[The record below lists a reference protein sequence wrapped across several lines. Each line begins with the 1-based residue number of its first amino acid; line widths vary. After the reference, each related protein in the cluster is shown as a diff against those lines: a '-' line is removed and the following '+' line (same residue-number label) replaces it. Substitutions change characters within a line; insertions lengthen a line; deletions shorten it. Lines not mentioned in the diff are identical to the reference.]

1 MAIWYIVLPFGIF
14 YCHLVYFIAIWYI
27 FCHLVYFYC
36 NLGWQLGRNILRS
49 FGIVSRFGM
58 PCLLGRVRV
67 VAGRVEVAEA
77 VVGLDHAAKF
87 AVASNVEALEI

>member
-1 MAIWYIVLPFGIF
+1 
-14 YCHLVYFIAIWYI
+14 
-27 FCHLVYFYC
+27 
-36 NLGWQLGRNILRS
+36 
-49 FGIVSRFGM
+49 M